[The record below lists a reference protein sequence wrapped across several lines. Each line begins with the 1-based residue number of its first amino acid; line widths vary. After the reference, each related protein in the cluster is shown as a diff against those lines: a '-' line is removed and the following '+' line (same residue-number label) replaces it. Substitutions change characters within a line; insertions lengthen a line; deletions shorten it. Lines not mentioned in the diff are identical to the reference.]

1 MIIDFEGEPA
11 RPLAERRLKRWP
23 QRDVAGMLRSFD
35 YAVNTALRARR
46 RADPALG
53 RRWLQEV
60 TAAYLAAY
68 YERAAGARFL
78 PADETGRSVL
88 LDTFLL
94 EKALY
99 EVRYELN
106 NRPDWVP
113 IPLRGI
119 LSLMGVSD

>member
-1 MIIDFEGEPA
+1 M
-11 RPLAERRLKRWP
+11 
-23 QRDVAGMLRSFD
+23 
-35 YAVNTALRARR
+35 
-46 RADPALG
+46 
-53 RRWLQEV
+53 
-60 TAAYLAAY
+60 
-68 YERAAGARFL
+68 
-78 PADETGRSVL
+78 L